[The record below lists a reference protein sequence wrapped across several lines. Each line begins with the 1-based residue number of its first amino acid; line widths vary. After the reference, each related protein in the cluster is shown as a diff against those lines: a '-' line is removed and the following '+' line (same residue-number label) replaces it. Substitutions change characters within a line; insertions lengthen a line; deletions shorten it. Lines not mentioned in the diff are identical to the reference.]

1 MIGATA
7 RTDLSL
13 WQIWHNRNRARG
25 MWFDMALAQY
35 GLFLPEVVVSRDIF
49 RLIIV
54 LMLGRGVMA
63 SGNWL
68 DIEISLSYNVA
79 LDNGTMAINGVGR
92 RTMEFLTGGDIVGIN
107 YEGLKKF
114 APQERGSDNA

>member
-1 MIGATA
+1 MATV

-13 WQIWHNRNRARG
+13 WQIWHNRNEAKNR
-25 MWFDMALAQY
+25 WFDIALVQY
-35 GLFLPEVVVSRDIF
+35 GLFLPEVVVSKDIF

-54 LMLGRGVMA
+54 LLLGKGVMA

-68 DIEISLSYNVA
+68 DIEISLSYNVV
-79 LDNGTMAINGVGR
+79 LDNGTMAINGVER
-92 RTMEFLTGGDIVGIN
+92 RTVEFLTGGNIVGIN

-114 APQERGSDNA
+114 ASQKGENSNA